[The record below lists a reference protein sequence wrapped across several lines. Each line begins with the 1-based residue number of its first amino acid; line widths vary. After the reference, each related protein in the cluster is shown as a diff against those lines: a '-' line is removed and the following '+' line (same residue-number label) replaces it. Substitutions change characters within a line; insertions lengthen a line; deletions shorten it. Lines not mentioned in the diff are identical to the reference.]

1 MSKGVREDLY
11 MEQQRGGVVCWF
23 VLQSS
28 WQAGEGVAHPEEA
41 SARQSMAEYS
51 ASGSVT
57 SSSKVAVEGSSIRTD
72 PS

>member
-1 MSKGVREDLY
+1 
-11 MEQQRGGVVCWF
+11 
-23 VLQSS
+23 LQSS
-28 WQAGEGVAHPEEA
+28 WQAGEGMAYPEEA